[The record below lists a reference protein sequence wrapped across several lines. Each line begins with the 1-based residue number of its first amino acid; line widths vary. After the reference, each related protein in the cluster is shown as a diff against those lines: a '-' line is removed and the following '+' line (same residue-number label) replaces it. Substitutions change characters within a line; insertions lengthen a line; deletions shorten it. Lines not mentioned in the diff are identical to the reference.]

1 MAMGFAFF
9 IGCLTNSRYI
19 ESRFLTPNS
28 PAGIGTAL
36 EHPRK
41 ITDIPIVLKLPPH
54 PLEVGGAAY
63 WPTCP

>member
-9 IGCLTNSRYI
+9 IGRLTNSRCI
-19 ESRFLTPNS
+19 QSRFPTPNS
-28 PAGIGTAL
+28 PAGIDTSL

-41 ITDIPIVLKLPPH
+41 ITDIPIVLKLPSH
-54 PLEVGGAAY
+54 PLEVGGVAY